1 MRNSRMKSSM
11 FSLLGAML
19 LADGMNMREYYEDK
33 VGYGDNNIT
42 PNDFSGKPKL
52 VIPKGCKEYT
62 FEDGFKCIASSQK
75 QADKKHIKY
84 LNK

>member
-1 MRNSRMKSSM
+1 MKG
-11 FSLLGAML
+11 SLMAMLGTML
-19 LADGMNMREYYEDK
+19 LADNMNAGFDDT
-33 VGYGDNNIT
+33 GSYGSNDVK
-42 PNDFSGKPKL
+42 PSDFSGKPKL

-75 QADKKHIKY
+75 QADKKHFKH

>member
-19 LADGMNMREYYEDK
+19 LSDAMMQPMDFNTG
-33 VGYGDNNIT
+33 GYGNNDVK
-42 PNDFSGKPKL
+42 PSDFSGKPKL

-75 QADKKHIKY
+75 QADKKHLKH